1 MHAFS
6 FIGAGVISLFYES
19 MQRRFGSVGIHV
31 AFGPISRGK
40 SNATKIALAAC
51 CSYPKGYTSDLS
63 DSLARLQGAIP
74 FVYDDH
80 SNEKLIKDLLM
91 NAFGGAEMG
100 TSRGQS
106 AARCA
111 PIVTA
116 NNFVVKD
123 LSQDNEWSCK
133 CT

>member
-1 MHAFS
+1 M
-6 FIGAGVISLFYES
+6 ISLFYES
-19 MQRRFGSVGIHV
+19 MQRRFGAVGIHV

-63 DSLARLQGAIP
+63 DSLARRYLQRAIP
-74 FVYDDH
+74 FVYDDPC
-80 SNEKLIKDLLM
+80 NEKVIKDLLM

-100 TSRGQS
+100 TSRSQS

-111 PIVTA
+111 PIATA
-116 NNFVVKD
+116 NNFVIED
-123 LSQDNEWSCK
+123 LSQDNDRSDIQI
-133 CT
+133 